1 MNKKVQIDSEII
13 KRCQQGDKMS
23 FRWIVQTYQRL
34 TFSLALKMLCDEEE
48 AKDTVQETF
57 IRVWQHIGD
66 YDPRRSFTTWLYT
79 ITTRLCLDRLKSIKT
94 IVPLSD
100 DEGVLRQFAA
110 DTNSQR
116 TLENKEWI
124 AIVRMLADG
133 LSTKQRLV
141 FTLCQLEGLSSEEA
155 EQITGMDAK
164 QVKSN
169 LYIARQTIRQRL
181 TELGYG
187 QD

>member
-1 MNKKVQIDSEII
+1 MMNKKVQIDSEII

-34 TFSLALKMLCDEEE
+34 TFSLALKMLCYEEE

-57 IRVWQHIGD
+57 IRVWQHICD

-79 ITTRLCLDRLKSIKT
+79 ITTRLCLDRLKRAKRITAMPDDELVVRRFASNSDSQRVLENQEWVALVRT
-94 IVPLSD
+94 MAECLSD
-100 DEGVLRQFAA
+100 
-110 DTNSQR
+110 
-116 TLENKEWI
+116 
-124 AIVRMLADG
+124 
-133 LSTKQRLV
+133 KQRLV

-155 EQITGMDAK
+155 QEITGLDAR

-169 LYIARQTIRQRL
+169 LYAARQTIRKQL
-181 TELGYG
+181 KALGYE
-187 QD
+187 